1 MFKRAC
7 SLFLLLIFSLSTL
20 HAPFAYAL
28 TPASESPGSKNLR
41 KELLKYAY
49 TISSLRTE
57 IPLVPIPAVAVAKI
71 DLSGI
76 QATLLVLVF
85 PAHEGAKTD
94 TLEIIKGFIGEFLKR
109 AGRESFDTEESIGK
123 LAAQLYLSVYNTL
136 IEKAGVKPAFLPNEN
151 MSFTVVVVLWTRTES
166 IFEYISTAGL
176 DKLQEV
182 SSNIIYLAAN
192 FISENTIGKLREA
205 VKNTIQEEFSKLR
218 LAVQQQ
224 LNSYFSSTENMV
236 RSLDCQNIIVDNKT
250 YYQAGL
256 EININAYISKNTHIS
271 INVGDEITYTYSQDL
286 NVKKVNENLSKE
298 LENAMKDILSKVDC
312 SNDKCSESLFYVNSN
327 QLNDISNQVRLHVED
342 KLDSAFSKISEKYS
356 LSNNLSSG
364 LHQSC
369 DNAKNRLIE
378 QLNSIK
384 EEVTRK
390 ITEKINYVEQKI
402 LSSVNAAF
410 DEIEGYLRSIVNE
423 IDSSFREGLGVIGE
437 KIGSS
442 LEQAATA
449 AMSKM
454 PLALVAYAF
463 AEGIFATVQSMVN
476 KIILETRINSVENL
490 DESFLILTQKME
502 SFSVRTPKGEEKFDF
517 PAETSLSEKL
527 WSAAKGF
534 AAGFVGALASTIGLG
549 KPVRDAFSY
558 IPSVFVVNIS
568 FKKQQGEENEVII
581 APTKPGLYTL
591 DAEVTAQTV
600 LSSFNNI
607 VNSINKFIF
616 PSTSR
621 NKEND
626 FSKRI
631 YENLIGNKIVKIED
645 SSIRNSAEV
654 KIPFLVLTPYFIVNK
669 VMISDGIVEI
679 NFSAIYDFSSVF
691 TSNSNNLKET
701 LISSLNNVIDFI
713 SSKVIDTLFNT
724 VFDEAKS
731 YSIFLESVKKT
742 LKDYLSERL
751 REVVFSGVSQF
762 VPKDLLTFLDVN
774 APGSEYDYYL
784 RHLLTTSLSV
794 FAVRVVNSG
803 RSGLVVYLPSINVLS
818 STTLNDRG
826 YVLVRFPQILLQADD
841 IDSLGAVPLY
851 RREAHGEVTFFKVPW
866 AAESLEPL
874 VSPLIPVPMIQSDY
888 LAVRFVTLFSKGI
901 KESCRLSAKLEF
913 LGDNAI
919 LSTIDARDGSQEFK
933 VSLNNAKQVKTLM
946 LKVRSVSITRS
957 APGKG
962 GLFVPVLSSAEK
974 PLLVNPS
981 NA

>member
-76 QATLLVLVF
+76 EGTLLVLVF
-85 PAHEGAKTD
+85 PAHEEAKTD

-166 IFEYISTAGL
+166 IFEYISSAGL

-192 FISENTIGKLREA
+192 FIIENTIGKLREA
-205 VKNTIQEEFSKLR
+205 VKNTIQDEFSKLR

-224 LNSYFSSTENMV
+224 LNSYFSSTEDIV
-236 RSLDCQNIIVDNKT
+236 RSLDCQNIIKDGET

-256 EININAYISKNTHIS
+256 EININAYISKNHIS
-271 INVGDEITYTYSQDL
+271 IDVGDGITYTYSHDL
-286 NVKKVNENLSKE
+286 IEKVNENLREE
-298 LENAMKDILSKVDC
+298 LESAMKDILSKVDC
-312 SNDKCSESLFYVNSN
+312 SNDKCSESLFYVKSN

-342 KLDSAFSKISEKYS
+342 KLDSAFSEISEKYS
-356 LSNNLSSG
+356 LSLSSG

-369 DNAKNRLIE
+369 DNAKNSLIE

-384 EEVTRK
+384 EKVTST
-390 ITEKINYVEQKI
+390 ITGKINYVEQEI
-402 LSSVNAAF
+402 LISVNAAF

-621 NKEND
+621 NKENG

-631 YENLIGNKIVKIED
+631 YENLIKNKIVKIED

-724 VFDEAKS
+724 VFDEARS

-888 LAVRFVTLFSKGI
+888 LVVRFVTLFSKGI